1 MNTTTEIHGFNY
13 DYESM
18 RERLAD
24 NDACNYASGYNT
36 DTLYK
41 IIKEG
46 IKGYDNMPN
55 DELVS
60 IHQDTFGFVD
70 YKGRWLTT

>member
-1 MNTTTEIHGFNY
+1 MNTTTTLTEMHGFNY
-13 DYESM
+13 DYKSM

-24 NDACNYASGYNT
+24 NDASNYTSGYNT
-36 DTLYK
+36 DALYK
-41 IIKEG
+41 IMKEG

-70 YKGRWLTT
+70 YKGR